1 MSIVLRTNKGSAL
14 TYDEMDRNQSQ
25 FFYSSSK
32 SPDGLKLRLHY
43 TGSDN
48 LDTTVD
54 FGPTRYHEVS
64 FPVFESEVPDSN
76 VAGNNSEIQF
86 NRTVSGTSNFAAK
99 PTFVFTENN
108 NSVGIGA
115 NIPSERLEIRGDGAR
130 GGNIAL
136 RGSVNNEGEV
146 QSLAGV
152 KFYSG
157 ITDATLLGQV
167 GRLEFNSDNFA
178 DDIYIHS
185 GDFNPTPGFAP
196 DIKESRSVHISLGGL
211 TPNITPA
218 TRIGATFT
226 RTGSG
231 ETRVGINNSI
241 PNLNLSV
248 VGNSG
253 IGLSDSSL
261 ETNSHSNLK
270 PITSSNAYHLKV
282 NSFGAKV
289 LVPNNSTGAGLEIS
303 SPKTPNGGNILMVI
317 NTDTSEKNEG
327 FNIITTTES
336 SADDATLLATFQAS
350 GKVGIGTNTPLHEG
364 LTVEKELTV
373 KTRQVAT
380 TLPTSPITRAL
391 VATSTGLIKEVVAA
405 AVPKGGIIMWSGDIA
420 DIPSGWR
427 LCKNGVGTVNGV
439 TVPNLSNKFIIASN
453 NITGTPTTT
462 ILGGAATDTGG
473 STSYTPEGTLTLD
486 KLLTTDLAPHH
497 HFFLADDRVYNNL
510 NTNSP
515 NDTDTIGG
523 PGSSSGTA
531 ATGVRTIGG
540 YDGSSDY
547 SGNRRVYAT
556 SKNSRF
562 TTTNSTTIMQTAT
575 QTRPTGA
582 FTGTIASKAIIPP
595 FYALAY
601 IIYVGV

>member
-115 NIPSERLEIRGDGAR
+115 NIPSERLEIRGDGTR

-167 GRLEFNSDNFA
+167 GRLEFNSNKFA

-185 GDFNPTPGFAP
+185 GDFNPTPGFVP
-196 DIKESRSVHISLGGL
+196 DVEESRSVHISLGGL

-261 ETNSHSNLK
+261 ETNSHSRLN
-270 PITSSNAYHLKV
+270 PIISSNAYHLKV
-282 NSFGAKV
+282 NGSGAKI

-317 NTDTSEKNEG
+317 NTDASEKNEG

-336 SADDATLLATFQAS
+336 SADNATLLATFQAS
-350 GKVGIGTNTPLHEG
+350 GKVGIGTNFPTHTG
-364 LTVEKELTV
+364 LTIQQQLSIKSSTESDPFTEIT
-373 KTRQVAT
+373 KT
-380 TLPTSPITRAL
+380 L
-391 VATSTGLIKEVVAA
+391 VADSTGLVKEVVAA
-405 AVPKGGIIMWSGDIA
+405 PVPLGGIIMWSGA
-420 DIPSGWR
+420 TNAIPEGWR

-439 TVPNLSNKFIIASN
+439 IVPNLSNKFIIASN
-453 NITGTPTTT
+453 NTTGTPTTT
-462 ILGGAATDTGG
+462 ILGTGATATGG

-497 HFFLADDRVYNNL
+497 HFFLADDRLYNNL
-510 NTNSP
+510 NTNFP

-523 PGSSSGTA
+523 PGSSSGST

-540 YDGSSDY
+540 YDADSDY

-582 FTGTIASKAIIPP
+582 FTGTTASKAIIPP

>member
-32 SPDGLKLRLHY
+32 SPDGSRLRLHY

-48 LDTTVD
+48 LDTTED
-54 FGPTRYHEVS
+54 YGPSRYHEIA
-64 FPVFESEVPDSN
+64 FPTFESEVPDSN
-76 VAGNNSEIQF
+76 VAGDNTQIQF
-86 NRTVSGTSNFAAK
+86 NNNGNFGAD
-99 PTFVFTENN
+99 PVFVFNN
-108 NSVGIGA
+108 NNHSVGIGTTT
-115 NIPSERLEIRGDGAR
+115 PLQRLDVVGDGAR

-136 RGSVNNEGEV
+136 RGSINHEGEI

-157 ITDATLLGQV
+157 LTDATLLGRV
-167 GRLEFNSDNFA
+167 GRIEYSNSTFA
-178 DDIYIHS
+178 DDIFIHS
-185 GDFNPTPGFAP
+185 GKHDISSGLVP
-196 DIKESRSVHISLGGL
+196 DLKTTRSVHISLGNT
-211 TPNITPA
+211 TPSTSPA
-218 TRIGATFT
+218 SRIGATFK
-226 RTGSG
+226 RAGNSPIM
-231 ETRVGINNSI
+231 VGINNTN
-241 PNLNLSV
+241 PGLNLSI
-248 VGNSG
+248 VGNNG

-261 ETNSHSNLK
+261 ETNSHSRLK
-270 PITSSNAYHLKV
+270 PIISSNAYHLKV
-282 NSFGAKV
+282 NGFGAKV
-289 LVPNNSTGAGLEIS
+289 LVPNSSTGAGLEIS

-317 NTDTSEKNEG
+317 NTDADDQNEG

-336 SADDATLLATFQAS
+336 SAANATLLATFQAS
-350 GKVGIGTNTPLHEG
+350 GKVGIGTNFPTHTG
-364 LTVEKELTV
+364 LTIQQQLSIKSSTESDPFQEIT
-373 KTRQVAT
+373 KT
-380 TLPTSPITRAL
+380 L
-391 VATSTGLIKEVVAA
+391 VADSTGLVKEVVAA
-405 AVPKGGIIMWSGDIA
+405 PVPLGGIIMWSGA
-420 DIPSGWR
+420 TNAIPEGWR

-439 TVPNLSNKFIIASN
+439 DVPNLSNKFIIASN
-453 NITGTPTTT
+453 NTTGTPTTT
-462 ILGGAATDTGG
+462 ILGTGATATGG

-497 HFFLADDRVYNNL
+497 HFFLADDRLYNNL
-510 NTNSP
+510 NTSFP

-523 PGSSSGTA
+523 PGSSSGST

-540 YDGSSDY
+540 YDADSDY

-582 FTGTIASKAIIPP
+582 FTGTTASKAIIPP